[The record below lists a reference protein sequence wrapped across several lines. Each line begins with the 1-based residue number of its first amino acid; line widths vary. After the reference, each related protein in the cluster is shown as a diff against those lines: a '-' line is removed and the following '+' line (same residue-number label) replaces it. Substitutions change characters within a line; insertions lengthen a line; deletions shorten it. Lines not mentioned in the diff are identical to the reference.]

1 MTEAR
6 WSCWMRRESR
16 LRVWCQWHRSS
27 NAHPGEANKSRCPT
41 PTNALS
47 VCACGAACALGIR
60 QRTETRPLRSRA
72 PRASS
77 SAPQST
83 EEDAGR
89 PGPATG
95 CQSRP
100 VLPCG
105 RIAHLEFSGGRPSQD
120 SLRCGWSAHCRGMNR
135 LVAVAT
141 GRVVH
146 SIARVAL
153 RACSINRPRGQTH
166 RYRHDRNLGRSAAK
180 VTGPFR
186 RRAQSSGGTCQVRS
200 GGPGK
205 CKA

>member
-1 MTEAR
+1 VLCWNPHATRAWMTEAR

-47 VCACGAACALGIR
+47 VCASGAACALGIR

-89 PGPATG
+89 PGPPAG

-135 LVAVAT
+135 
-141 GRVVH
+141 
-146 SIARVAL
+146 
-153 RACSINRPRGQTH
+153 
-166 RYRHDRNLGRSAAK
+166 
-180 VTGPFR
+180 
-186 RRAQSSGGTCQVRS
+186 SSGGCDWQSCSQHRK
-200 GGPGK
+200 GGPPRMLDQSASRPDSSKSG
-205 CKA
+205 